1 MEKEFV
7 FQWHITDLC
16 NLRCRHCYQDKFDAT
31 KDITIDIWKG
41 ILDSMVQSLKTRDY
55 TGLSI
60 NITGGEPLISPLFF
74 PIMEFLEELDFIRE
88 VNIITNGIN
97 LKALYPRL
105 RLYKKLNYIKVSLE
119 GPNPEVNDLIR
130 GKENFEKVMCNITD
144 MPERIVLMY
153 TLTKFNY
160 NKIEDMYKLGLSLGI
175 KGLILERFIPL
186 GVGRDMI
193 EKTLGSEEWLYI
205 LKVIA
210 NLSNTDWINL
220 LPFRAFFIDLQ
231 SKEVLGALC
240 NLGDESM
247 CLMPDGTVYPCR
259 RLPISIGDLKVDDF
273 ADILDRLKTFRS
285 GITKSLLKGRCHL
298 CRINDCIGC
307 RALAYAVTSDI
318 YSEDTQCPKDICDRI
333 S

>member
-1 MEKEFV
+1 MEKEFA
-7 FQWHITDLC
+7 FQWHITDIC
-16 NLRCRHCYQDKFDAT
+16 NLKCKHCYQDRFDA
-31 KDITIDIWKG
+31 KRDIHIDIWRR
-41 ILDSMVQSLKTRDY
+41 ILNNIVQSLKTIGY

-105 RLYKKLNYIKVSLE
+105 RWYKKLNYIKVSLE

-130 GKENFEKVMCNITD
+130 GKGNFEKVMCNIMD

-160 NKIEDMYKLGLSLGI
+160 DKIEDMCKLGLSLGV

-186 GVGRDMI
+186 GLGRDMM
-193 EKTLGSEEWLYI
+193 EKTLGSEEWLDT
-205 LKVIA
+205 LKIIA
-210 NLSNTDWINL
+210 NLSDTDWTAL

-231 SKEVLGALC
+231 SQEVLGALC

-247 CLMPDGTVYPCR
+247 CLMPDGMIYPCR

-273 ADILDRLKTFRS
+273 RDILDRLKAFRS
-285 GITKSLLKGRCHL
+285 RITKHLLKGRCHL
-298 CRINDCIGC
+298 CEIDDCIGC